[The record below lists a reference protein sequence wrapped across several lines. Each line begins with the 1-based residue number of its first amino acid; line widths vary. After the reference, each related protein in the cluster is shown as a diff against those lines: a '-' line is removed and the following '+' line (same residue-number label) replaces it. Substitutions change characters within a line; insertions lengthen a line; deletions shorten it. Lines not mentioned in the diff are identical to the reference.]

1 MQFWRSIAGMV
12 QVELTSAS
20 PERFLER
27 TISEGIE
34 ISSLEKMSD
43 LTCRF
48 QIKRKEYGKLT
59 VLCQKNGERLKIL
72 RRAGLYWKFLQI
84 LKRPVLAAGMLL
96 IALLALYLPSR
107 IYFVRVEGNETV
119 PARKIL
125 SAAEDCGIVFG
136 ASRRRVRSEKTKNA
150 LLSAIPQL
158 QWAGVNTSG
167 CVATISVRERTEAVQ
182 AEDSKFIQSIVAIRD
197 GYVLSAT
204 VTEGTGL
211 VIPGQSVQKGQIL
224 ISGYTDCGIC
234 IRAEGAA
241 GEVMAQTSR
250 ELEAVMPAKY
260 DQRTQNR
267 EVRKHYSLL
276 IGKKRIKLW
285 KDSGICST
293 SCGRMYEEYYITLP
307 GGFKLPIAFCVD
319 SHTCWE
325 TVAVQMPPEE
335 TASSLSAFAEQYL
348 KSIMLSGNILR
359 REQTVTSDGMTVRMK
374 GVYRCTE
381 MIGMAR
387 QEQIGDTNGKN
398 S

>member
-1 MQFWRSIAGMV
+1 MIT
-12 QVELTSAS
+12 E
-20 PERFLER
+20 
-27 TISEGIE
+27 
-34 ISSLEKMSD
+34 
-43 LTCRF
+43 
-48 QIKRKEYGKLT
+48 
-59 VLCQKNGERLKIL
+59 
-72 RRAGLYWKFLQI
+72 
-84 LKRPVLAAGMLL
+84 
-96 IALLALYLPSR
+96 LYLDNIISVLTK
-107 IYFVRVEGNETV
+107 IKETQKD
-119 PARKIL
+119 KIL

-285 KDSGICST
+285 KDRI
-293 SCGRMYEEYYITLP
+293 R
-307 GGFKLPIAFCVD
+307 
-319 SHTCWE
+319 
-325 TVAVQMPPEE
+325 
-335 TASSLSAFAEQYL
+335 
-348 KSIMLSGNILR
+348 SIIIWILR
-359 REQTVTSDGMTVRMK
+359 KPFPKEVLAFVNITVQS
-374 GVYRCTE
+374 
-381 MIGMAR
+381 
-387 QEQIGDTNGKN
+387 